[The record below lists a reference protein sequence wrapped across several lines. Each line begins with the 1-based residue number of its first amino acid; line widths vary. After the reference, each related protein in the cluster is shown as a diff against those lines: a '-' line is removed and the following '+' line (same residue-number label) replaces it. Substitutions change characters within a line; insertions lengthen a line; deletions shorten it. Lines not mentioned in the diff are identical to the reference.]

1 MRRTTIFLMIITLL
15 SKLTGLIREQA
26 FAYFLGTSNIMDAYS
41 TASTIPF
48 ILFGSILTSLV
59 AGYIPIYT
67 EIKTKHGE
75 NKAKLFTSNLLN
87 IIMLIST
94 VFIAIIILIAPIL
107 VSIFAPAYA
116 GEKREISIQF
126 TRIFAFSLYP
136 TMISAIFIAFLQMK
150 NRFIISETPGI
161 IMNFF
166 HVITL
171 IISVKL
177 KNYYIIAYGILIT
190 EFLKYFLFP
199 SAIKSEYYS
208 HKIVLD
214 FKDKYIYKLIKFAI
228 PLLISISAMD
238 LLTITDQSLA
248 SIIMPTGG
256 VSSIKYGNLIYQ
268 LISGVII
275 VSITTSIYPS
285 MSKLASE
292 NRIKEMKK
300 TMMSGLTA
308 AYILIIPSM
317 IGIMIL
323 SKPLVKILLE
333 RGVFNQNSTA
343 IISGVLFFYTP
354 TILGFSIK
362 QIINRGFY
370 SLQNTKIP
378 IYATLIQVSL
388 NITLDVILSYFWG
401 LNGLA
406 IATAI
411 ASISAASYEIYS
423 FRKHYGSIEF
433 MQFLHKITKIAIIS
447 SIMGIFTLLIYNLL
461 QTTSFILALI
471 SSIIISIFVFMIL
484 IIFARIPEVMN
495 LVNKLYHRFIKQK
508 VKKND

>member
-1 MRRTTIFLMIITLL
+1 MRKTTIILMVITLL

-26 FAYFLGTSNIMDAYS
+26 FAYFLGTNSIMDAYS

-94 VFIAIIILIAPIL
+94 IFIAIIIFIAPIL
-107 VSIFAPAYA
+107 VSIFAPAYS

-136 TMISAIFIAFLQMK
+136 TMISAVFIAFLQMK
-150 NRFIISETPGI
+150 NRFIIAETPGI

-171 IISVKL
+171 IISIKL

-208 HKIVLD
+208 HKIILD
-214 FKDKYIYKLIKFAI
+214 FRDKYIYKLIKFAI

-248 SIIMPTGG
+248 SIIMPNGG
-256 VSSIKYGNLIYQ
+256 VSSMKYATLIFQ
-268 LISGVII
+268 IISGVII

-285 MSKLASE
+285 MSNLASQ
-292 NRIKEMKK
+292 NRIEEMKK

-308 AYILIIPSM
+308 SYILIIPSM

-333 RGVFNQNSTA
+333 RGVFNKESTT
-343 IISGVLFFYTP
+343 IISGVLFFYAP
-354 TILGFSIK
+354 TILGLSIK
-362 QIINRGFY
+362 QIVNRGFY

-378 IYATLIQVSL
+378 IYATLIQVVL
-388 NITLDVILSYFWG
+388 NIVLDVVLSYFWG
-401 LNGLA
+401 LNGLS
-406 IATAI
+406 IATAV
-411 ASISAASYEIYS
+411 AFISAASYEIYS
-423 FRKHYGSIEF
+423 FRNHYGKIEF
-433 MQFLHKITKIAIIS
+433 KLFLNKIIKILIIS
-447 SIMGIFTLLIYNLL
+447 IIMGIFTMLIYNSI
-461 QTTSFILALI
+461 QNINFILALLTSI
-471 SSIIISIFVFMIL
+471 IMSIIIFGIL
-484 IIFARIPEVMN
+484 IIFARIPEVMEI
-495 LVNKLYHRFIKQK
+495 VNKLYHRFIKK
-508 VKKND
+508 VK